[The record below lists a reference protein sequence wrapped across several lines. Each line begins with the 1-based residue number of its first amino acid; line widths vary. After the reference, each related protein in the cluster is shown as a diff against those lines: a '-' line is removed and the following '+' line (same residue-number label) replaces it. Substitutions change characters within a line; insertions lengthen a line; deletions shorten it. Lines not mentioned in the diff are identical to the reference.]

1 MRGPGRSCRKERGQ
15 AAGVFAQLLRCPG
28 RQQDRPR
35 ARYRRAAAVL
45 RRPVLLQQDMGVG
58 TTEAERTDPRPARQ
72 HIALAVL
79 GGQPGPALLH
89 DIEGAAVERD
99 IGVECFA
106 VQALE
111 QHLVLELQQDLDHA
125 SNPGGQLE
133 VPDVRFHRTHAA
145 IPLPRFVD
153 AQFLGQFAERHFQAV
168 DLDRI
173 AQFGTGAVGLDI
185 ADAPRIDTG
194 LAIGRFQQLGLGP
207 RVGRGQGVGL
217 AAVIFHGAANQGVD
231 VIAVGLS
238 LGALLQ
244 HDHPDPF
251 AAGVAVGLGRE
262 GLAAPVERQHA
273 RFVETDLR
281 LGSDQGIHAA
291 DDRHPAIAV
300 AHCLD
305 SPMDRHQRRGAGS
318 FDRLAGAMQVEQKTH
333 PVGADRRHHR
343 RGAVSLDRHAG
354 LGDQAAVAGHAR
366 ADEYPGIA
374 ARQVGG
380 GIAGVFDRQP
390 GIRHQQALLRIHQL
404 SFPRRDSEEQRV
416 EVIDAVDE
424 AAPLDVRLVGLTVR
438 VAVILA
444 PVPAAGGDLAD
455 TVAAVL

>member
-111 QHLVLELQQDLDHA
+111 QHLVLKLQQDLDHA
-125 SNPGGQLE
+125 GNPGGQLE

-217 AAVIFHGAANQGVD
+217 AAVVLHGAANQGVD
-231 VIAVGLS
+231 VIAVGLG

-366 ADEYPGIA
+366 ADEDPGIA

-380 GIAGVFDRQP
+380 GIAGVFDCQP

-404 SFPRRDSEEQRV
+404 RFPRRDSEEQRV